1 MNVRKVKGRMTE
13 MGISGEMLAKE
24 MNINPSTF
32 YRKMKKEGETFTI
45 GEIRAMKQILEFN
58 DQQAAEI
65 LLA

>member
-45 GEIRAMKQILEFN
+45 GEIRAMKQIL
-58 DQQAAEI
+58 
-65 LLA
+65 